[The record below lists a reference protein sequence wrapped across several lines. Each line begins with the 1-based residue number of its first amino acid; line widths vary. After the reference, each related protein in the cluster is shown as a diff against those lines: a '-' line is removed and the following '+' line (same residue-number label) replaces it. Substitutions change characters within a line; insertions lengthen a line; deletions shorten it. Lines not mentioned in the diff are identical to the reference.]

1 MTPTLRVIHPDG
13 RQDVTEIGPEAD
25 TLSLL
30 RAAVGGWIEYLPAH
44 YHALSTHEVV
54 INEEGLIHNLPPNW
68 IGSRLI
74 GLDLPQY
81 PPLHGPIVIIPHDPA
96 DGPSPAEERQRAAS
110 PDNLVNLYARALE
123 GDAAALKALGVSR
136 PEDITVIDAR
146 PPVHHFLYALHP
158 DGRTERR
165 DLEPI
170 EEGRRWIAQRL
181 GVGQR
186 LPPHTQQVTAYA
198 VISSVAP
205 CDPRPNAVARAALG
219 LSVTPCGPVVL
230 IPTGTV
236 DPSQVHQRLDEALN
250 GAEEACRKLGLML
263 DWAT

>member
-1 MTPTLRVIHPDG
+1 MTPTLRVIYPDG
-13 RQDVTEIGPEAD
+13 RQDVTEIGPETD

-44 YHALSTHEVV
+44 YHALNSHEVV

-74 GLDLPQY
+74 GLDLTQY
-81 PPLHGPIVIIPHDPA
+81 PPLHGPIVIVPHDPA
-96 DGPSPAEERQRAAS
+96 DGPSPAKQRQQATS
-110 PDNLVNLYARALE
+110 PDSLVHLYARALE
-123 GDAAALKALGVSR
+123 GDPAALTALGVNR
-136 PEDITVIDAR
+136 PEDIAVIDAR
-146 PPVHHFLYALHP
+146 PQMRHFLYALYP

-165 DLEPI
+165 DLEPL
-170 EEGRRWIAQRL
+170 EEGRRWIAERL

-186 LPPHTQQVTAYA
+186 LPPHTQQVSAYA

-205 CDPRPNAVARAALG
+205 RDPRPNSVAHAALG

-230 IPTGTV
+230 IPTGTA
-236 DPSQVHQRLDEALN
+236 DPSPIHQRLDEALN
-250 GAEEACRKLGLML
+250 GGKEACEALGLLL
-263 DWAT
+263 DWVT